1 MVLSLQRKS
10 FCTKKEYMTIM
21 SSILLSSFFFLLLLI
36 NDFTVVSKVVT
47 NTRKNLM
54 CVVFNISF
62 AICMTY
68 IGIVIHILSCLIII
82 LQ

>member
-1 MVLSLQRKS
+1 
-10 FCTKKEYMTIM
+10 MTIM
-21 SSILLSSFFFLLLLI
+21 SSILLFSFFLKILI

-62 AICMTY
+62 VICMIY